1 MQPYEYRIIKFDG
14 KGMLGGILDLPD
26 VESEFNQ
33 MGESGWELV
42 PMLDTNDAYG
52 STKWVVATFKRAK
65 MTEN

>member
-1 MQPYEYRIIKFDG
+1 
-14 KGMLGGILDLPD
+14 LDLPD